1 MGRGRIGFKGES
13 NFFVR
18 CPDFILI
25 PFLFFLGEMGK
36 DKENQSSY
44 PVLTLIPIRG
54 HTSLVHHVFDSTS
67 DSSFSE

>member
-1 MGRGRIGFKGES
+1 MGRGGIGFKGET

-18 CPDFILI
+18 YPVFILT
-25 PFLFFLGEMGK
+25 PFSFFLGEMGR

-54 HTSLVHHVFDSTS
+54 HTFFVHHVFDSTS
-67 DSSFSE
+67 DSSFFE